1 MRYCGGV
8 CKGVVILKG
17 GNFGGGGTGGW
28 EEEHTN
34 VLEFEKQVWGG
45 TTCPVSSNYWG
56 FGVDCSWRS
65 WFDGCQG

>member
-17 GNFGGGGTGGW
+17 GNFGGGTGGW